1 LPVGYTLQKGDL
13 FLLDYSVILDG
24 YRSDFTNTIAVGEPS
39 ADQQAL
45 MDACMASLEAGEAAL
60 KAEVACK
67 TIFDIC
73 SNTMVQ
79 KGFEPL
85 SSHAGHGLGLEH
97 PEPPALV
104 QDSTDTLLRGDV
116 VTLEPGNYIQ
126 GIGGV
131 RIERNY
137 LVTKTGSEN
146 LSHHKIALQ

>member
-1 LPVGYTLQKGDL
+1 MRAWRDWGGYHDTGNVTSNIEGQLRGFADKGVG
-13 FLLDYSVILDG
+13 
-24 YRSDFTNTIAVGEPS
+24 RWAP
-39 ADQQAL
+39 
-45 MDACMASLEAGEAAL
+45 AAL

-73 SNTMVQ
+73 SDTMVQ